1 MKFEY
6 HEHHLKL
13 DEDAVIAD
21 LIRVA
26 RTIGQDSLSMK
37 EYDVNGQYSSSAV
50 MRKFGSWNIALKK
63 AGLNCR
69 NSFHA
74 DDDLFQN
81 LENVWARKGRQP
93 TRSEMNDKSIS
104 KISSGAYLRRFGRWT
119 DALKSFIA
127 FINASD
133 DEKDI
138 RRDACIDPAHT
149 LIHHCTKRD
158 INLRLRFKV
167 LQRDHFKCCSC
178 GASPAKDSSVELHVD
193 HIQPWSEGG
202 ETVLDNLQTLC
213 SKCNLGKSNL
223 M

>member
-6 HEHHLKL
+6 NEHHLKL
-13 DEDAVIAD
+13 DVKSVIAD

-26 RTIGQDSLSMK
+26 RINGQDSLSMK
-37 EYDVNGQYSSSAV
+37 EYDASGQYSSSAV
-50 MRKFGSWNIALKK
+50 LRNFGSWNIAVRK

-69 NSFHA
+69 NSFHT
-74 DDDLFQN
+74 DYDLFQN
-81 LENVWARKGRQP
+81 LENVWVGKGRQP
-93 TRSEMNDKSIS
+93 TRSEMNDKTIS

-119 DALKSFIA
+119 NALKSFIA

-133 DEKDI
+133 E
-138 RRDACIDPAHT
+138 RDNISIAPAHA
-149 LIHHCTKRD
+149 LAHHNTSRD

-167 LQRDHFKCCSC
+167 LQRDHFKCCIC

-193 HIQPWSEGG
+193 HIKPWSEGG
-202 ETVLDNLQTLC
+202 ETVSDNLQTLC
-213 SKCNLGKSNL
+213 SKCNLGKSDL

>member
-13 DEDAVIAD
+13 DEDALITD

-26 RTIGQDSLSMK
+26 RETGQDSLSMK
-37 EYDVNGQYSSSAV
+37 EYDANGQYSSSAV
-50 MRKFGSWNIALKK
+50 LRKFGSWNIAVKK

-69 NSFHA
+69 NSFHS
-74 DDDLFQN
+74 DNDLFQN
-81 LENVWARKGRQP
+81 LENVWVRKGRQP
-93 TRSEMNDKSIS
+93 TRSEMNDKTIS

-119 DALKSFIA
+119 DALKSFVTL
-127 FINASD
+127 INAS

-138 RRDACIDPAHT
+138 RNDIGNDHAHT
-149 LIHHCTKRD
+149 LTHHCTNRD
-158 INLRLRFKV
+158 INLRIRFKV
-167 LQRDHFKCCSC
+167 LQRDHFKCCIC
-178 GASPAKDSSVELHVD
+178 GASPAKDSSVELEVD
-193 HIQPWSEGG
+193 HIKPWSRGG

>member
-1 MKFEY
+1 MQFEY

-13 DEDAVIAD
+13 DEKAVIAD

-26 RTIGQDSLSMK
+26 QMSGQDSLSMK
-37 EYDVNGQYSSSAV
+37 EYDAHGQYSSSAV
-50 MRKFGSWNIALKK
+50 LRKFGSWNTAVRK

-69 NSFHA
+69 NSFHT
-74 DDDLFQN
+74 DEDLFQN
-81 LENVWARKGRQP
+81 LENVWVRKGRQP

-104 KISSGAYLRRFGRWT
+104 RISSGAYLRRFGQWT
-119 DALKSFIA
+119 NALKLFIA
-127 FINASD
+127 FINTSD
-133 DEKDI
+133 ERNI
-138 RRDACIDPAHT
+138 SIAPVHG
-149 LIHHCTKRD
+149 LIHHCTNRD

-167 LQRDHFKCCSC
+167 LQRDHFKCCIC

-193 HIQPWSEGG
+193 HIKPWSKGG

-213 SKCNLGKSNL
+213 SKCNLGKSDL